1 MIYDTIKN
9 FQEQLRFT
17 PEIEN
22 EGAWQRKKFFIVAGM
37 GGSHLAADILKVWK
51 PELPL
56 MVHHNYGL
64 PPLSDEFLQD
74 AALIVSSYSGNTEEI
89 IDSFEEA
96 GNGGVMRSAISI
108 GGALLAKAKESGTA
122 YVRLPD
128 AGIQPRLA
136 VGFMVKA
143 ILAFMGERDALKEIT
158 SLADF
163 FSPESY
169 ESEGRAL
176 AGRIKG
182 FVPIVYASQKNA
194 ALAQNWKIKFNE
206 TGKIPSF
213 WNSFSELNHNEMT
226 GFDVAGATKPLSEK
240 FCFVFLKDESDNPRI
255 QRRFA
260 ITAELFR
267 ARGFMVEEIIL
278 SGKSVWEKIFG
289 ALVLGDWVAY
299 YTAKGYGVEAE
310 EVPMV
315 EELKEFLRSH

>member
-9 FQEQLRFT
+9 FQEQLRFK

-22 EGAWQRKKFFIVAGM
+22 ESAWQRKNFFVVAGM

-56 MVHHNYGL
+56 MVHHDYGL

-74 AALIVSSYSGNTEEI
+74 AAFIASSYSGNTEEI

-96 GNGGVMRSAISI
+96 GKRGVMRSAISI
-108 GGALLAKAKESGTA
+108 GGTLLAKAKEVNA
-122 YVRLPD
+122 PFVRLPD

-136 VGFMVKA
+136 TGFMAKA
-143 ILAFMGERDALKEIT
+143 ILALMGEQEALKEIT

-169 ESEGRAL
+169 EAEGRAL

-182 FVPIVYASQKNA
+182 FAPIVCASEKNA

-213 WNSFSELNHNEMT
+213 WNTFSELNHNEMT
-226 GFDVAGATKPLSEK
+226 GFDVADATKPLSEK
-240 FCFVFLKDESDNPRI
+240 FCFVFLKDESDDPRI
-255 QRRFA
+255 QKRFV
-260 ITAELFR
+260 ITAELYR
-267 ARGFMVEEIIL
+267 ARGFMVEEIML

-289 ALVLGDWVAY
+289 ALVLGDWAAY

-315 EELKEFLRSH
+315 EELKSLMKK